1 MPASIKI
8 ISSARKYAP
17 ACSPVDAE
25 APNAGF
31 VGTER
36 TPQDPPLPPGLPP
49 TPLGVPEWAV
59 RREGQSR
66 QGACESTTTDTRA
79 SAPGSCPIVA
89 PGPRW
94 GWRIATGVRFAA
106 AVVPVALSW
115 LIAPLAASAPGR
127 DGFYLRGDFGDSDAL
142 TVRGRIEGVDQPT
155 RCDRLLHPD
164 AATVPRDPA
173 CSGLASAVFATMEFN
188 RGAETM
194 TSATALALGYSR
206 GWLRLEAELNNTV
219 LGGTSAPLLDM
230 GRLAAERVHEWSAV
244 EQPQARLSGFS
255 VTDLFVNVH
264 LDFDSSSRF
273 TPFFGV
279 GGGVS
284 SVILAFCPAYPDVFL
299 ESEGLRVRRTL
310 ANGFAP
316 VGGVD
321 PATDTVI
328 PAWQTRAAGTADSM
342 SLLLAESTLG
352 TNLIGGVAFEAND
365 RFSIALRGR
374 YARYGDVRKS
384 GEWELVRSHAPVLAD
399 GRTPATFDLVLSDIV
414 FYSVAISFVYDL

>member
-1 MPASIKI
+1 MGGRERWIK
-8 ISSARKYAP
+8 
-17 ACSPVDAE
+17 
-25 APNAGF
+25 
-31 VGTER
+31 
-36 TPQDPPLPPGLPP
+36 
-49 TPLGVPEWAV
+49 
-59 RREGQSR
+59 
-66 QGACESTTTDTRA
+66 
-79 SAPGSCPIVA
+79 
-89 PGPRW
+89 
-94 GWRIATGVRFAA
+94 RIATGVRLAA

-115 LIAPLAASAPGR
+115 LVAAASAQGR

-142 TVRGRIEGVDQPT
+142 TVRGRIEGVHHPT

-173 CSGLASAVFATMEFN
+173 CSGRTSAVFATMEFN

-219 LGGTSAPLLDM
+219 LGGTSAPLLDV
-230 GRLAAERVHEWSAV
+230 GRLAAERVQEWSAV

-284 SVILAFCPAYPDVFL
+284 SVILAF
-299 ESEGLRVRRTL
+299 EGLWVRRTL

-365 RFSIALRGR
+365 RFRIALRGR

-384 GEWELVRSHAPVLAD
+384 GEWDLVRSHAPVLAD